1 SSRVYPAGV
10 SSRLRGSTV
19 LRTKDLNQLTL
30 HSDIKCSSDLS
41 FVNGSIEN
49 AKNTKGIRC
58 RLYRLVASYLGYYDP
73 ARRTGDKDNALW
85 YEDKTLCIHSLF
97 ESKEN
102 ALLFDNVLQ
111 DECITPTSPLDGHA
125 VSTNAAPF
133 SRELSELRRI
143 YSRHYVSQ
151 DTESPQRIESEE
163 WFGPVGKAQSC
174 HLMSI
179 EHCQR
184 FESYHKYDNDQ
195 NNRLALS
202 AELHDWYDGRTFAVP
217 VMNISVESVSEG
229 PVIGS
234 RYKVNLIVRALSA
247 GYARLI
253 SLRLKEG
260 FVASDDGLVMRT
272 SVYVQNPKVF
282 CECMKWKHK
291 EVEQKWKV
299 YYDMAPAVD

>member
-1 SSRVYPAGV
+1 
-10 SSRLRGSTV
+10 
-19 LRTKDLNQLTL
+19 
-30 HSDIKCSSDLS
+30 
-41 FVNGSIEN
+41 
-49 AKNTKGIRC
+49 C

-85 YEDKTLCIHSLF
+85 YEDKTLRIHSLF
-97 ESKEN
+97 ETKEN

-125 VSTNAAPF
+125 VSTNVAPF

-143 YSRHYVSQ
+143 YSRHYVPQ
-151 DTESPQRIESEE
+151 DTESPQVTMLSLSTNTSIVDVVTDEFKYQRIESEE

-174 HLMSI
+174 HLMSR

-260 FVASDDGLVMRT
+260 FVASDDGLEMRT
-272 SVYVQNPKVF
+272 SVYV
-282 CECMKWKHK
+282 
-291 EVEQKWKV
+291 
-299 YYDMAPAVD
+299 